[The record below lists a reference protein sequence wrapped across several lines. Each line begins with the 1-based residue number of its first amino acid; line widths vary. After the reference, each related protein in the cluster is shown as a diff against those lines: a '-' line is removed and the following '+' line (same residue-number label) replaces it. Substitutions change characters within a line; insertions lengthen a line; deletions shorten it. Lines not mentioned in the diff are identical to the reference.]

1 MKLSDFQ
8 GTGYRIVSIQDGQLV
23 SLAGNDL
30 IDPTIGKV
38 TTASGAGL
46 FLGTSKNFVIDFYTG
61 LTDFD
66 DVLLTYKYDRT
77 DVLSG
82 TPREKD
88 SEITVRKAVLKS
100 EAKRS

>member
-8 GTGYRIVSIQDGQLV
+8 GTGYRVVSLQDGQLV

-30 IDPTIGKV
+30 VDSTIGKV

-46 FLGTSKNFVIDFYTG
+46 YLGTSKGFVMDFYTG

-66 DVLLTYKYDRT
+66 DVLLTYKYDRD

-82 TPREKD
+82 DPHSKD
-88 SEITVRKAVLKS
+88 GEITVRKAVLVDT
-100 EAKRS
+100 EEL

>member
-23 SLAGNDL
+23 SLAGNDH
-30 IDPTIGKV
+30 INPTIGEV

-46 FLGTSKNFVIDFYTG
+46 FLGTSKAFVTDFYTG
-61 LTDFD
+61 LTDFND
-66 DVLLTYKYDRT
+66 ALLTYKYDRS

-82 TPREKD
+82 DPHSKD
-88 SEITVRKAVLKS
+88 GEITVRKAVLVDI
-100 EAKRS
+100 EEL